1 MSPPPMDESLSTSS
15 GNSTLISSPTT
26 ATTGPRTGQF
36 HAVVLQEYIL
46 FAFTFCVFSL
56 PFFASLCSALYGR
69 LFPSPRSLKET
80 SQPTYSLTTCM
91 GLRCGTICDII
102 VKTCNFLCKANFLLL
117 QNNIVSVS
125 SFPLSLSTL
134 HTPTYTA
141 PTETLLARLT
151 SRPSATSLVT
161 KASLWWWRSCLRLS
175 RAWYLSSFSILKSM
189 LSSPSVCW
197 ILTVIILLPF
207 CALSS
212 PRLLWTIHLLCHFTV
227 TGHHTA
233 VCKNPDRSH
242 AQDLPPTAPR
252 VRLPRWVYIPKITMN
267 GAHFVALTFPH
278 ELSLFALLKYN
289 SLFDFR

>member
-1 MSPPPMDESLSTSS
+1 MFFLY
-15 GNSTLISSPTT
+15 L
-26 ATTGPRTGQF
+26 
-36 HAVVLQEYIL
+36 
-46 FAFTFCVFSL
+46 
-56 PFFASLCSALYGR
+56 FFASLCSALYGR

-175 RAWYLSSFSILKSM
+175 RAWYLSSFSIWKACCPPPQCAGSSQLLFSFLFVPSLPLACCE
-189 LSSPSVCW
+189 LSIFSVTLQLQGT
-197 ILTVIILLPF
+197 ILQYVKTLIEVMPKI
-207 CALSS
+207 C
-212 PRLLWTIHLLCHFTV
+212 
-227 TGHHTA
+227 
-233 VCKNPDRSH
+233 
-242 AQDLPPTAPR
+242 
-252 VRLPRWVYIPKITMN
+252 RLPRHEYGSPGEFIIPKITMN